1 MRKFLL
7 SFIAVTA
14 MTLNAVAQDSQV
26 VTTVEETE
34 NGRIETTVSQDKYK
48 VETNRFWNNW
58 FISANGGAQVFLGD
72 LDKYMKFGDRVVPA
86 IDVTIGKWFTPSI
99 GVGVSYSGFK
109 VKGAYND
116 ALLGQRWRTNDL
128 ASLRK
133 TYPGGG
139 TLYEQNASFFDFH
152 ADVLFNISNM
162 LCGYNPKRFYNFIPT
177 LGAGYFHSYDHDGDK
192 ANYLSFHA
200 GIINKFRLSS
210 RWDLDLTIRGT
221 IFDDGVD
228 GEVSGKQV
236 SANQTWTPGD
246 EKKNIDFDGFAGVT
260 LGLTYR
266 IGKQGWGMSKSVREY
281 YVDNTEIN
289 RLNKEVDRLIK
300 ENEALRNRKYETG
313 KEIITFPYLVNFKI
327 DKTNVQN
334 RELVNLKTVADMM
347 KATPEKKYNVV
358 GYADKYTG
366 SVKRNDY
373 LAKNRAKN
381 VFRVLTE
388 EFGVPASQLV
398 LDDKGGVENMFYDDP
413 QLSRS
418 VIISEVK

>member
-1 MRKFLL
+1 MRKFLF

-14 MTLNAVAQDSQV
+14 MTLNAIAQDSQV
-26 VTTVEETE
+26 ITTMEDTD
-34 NGRIETTVSQDKYK
+34 NGRIEITVSQDRFKE
-48 VETNRFWNNW
+48 ETNRFWNNW
-58 FISANGGAQVFLGD
+58 FISVNSGAQIFMGD
-72 LDKYMKFGDRVVPA
+72 LDKYMKYGDRVGPA
-86 IDVTIGKWFTPSI
+86 LYVSIGKWFTPSI
-99 GVGVSYSGFK
+99 SVGLSYSGFK

-116 ALLGQRWRTNDL
+116 ALIGQRWRTNDL
-128 ASLRK
+128 ASLRIN
-133 TYPGGG
+133 YPGGG

-152 ADVLFNISNM
+152 ADVFFNISNM
-162 LCGYNPKRFYNFIPT
+162 LCGYTPNRSYNFIPT
-177 LGAGYFHSYDHDGDK
+177 LGVGYFHSYDHEGDR
-192 ANYLSFHA
+192 ANTLSFHA

-236 SANQTWTPGD
+236 SANHTWTPGD
-246 EKKNIDFDGFAGVT
+246 EKHNIDFDGLAGVT
-260 LGLTYR
+260 LGFTYR
-266 IGKQGWGMSKSVREY
+266 IGKQGLGMIKSVREY

-289 RLNKEVDRLIK
+289 RLNKEADRLIK
-300 ENEALRNRKYETG
+300 ENQTLHNRKYETG
-313 KEIITFPYLVNFKI
+313 KEIITFPYLVIFKI
-327 DKTNVQN
+327 AKTNVQN
-334 RELVNLKTVADMM
+334 REIVNLKTVADMM
-347 KATPEKKYNVV
+347 KAAPEKKYNVV

-388 EFGVPASQLV
+388 EFGVPVSQLI
-398 LDDKGGVENMFYDDP
+398 LDDKGSVENMFYDDP

-418 VIISEVK
+418 VIISQVR

>member
-7 SFIAVTA
+7 SFVAVTA

-116 ALLGQRWRTNDL
+116 ALLGQRWRTNDV
-128 ASLRK
+128 AKLRK
-133 TYPGGG
+133 DYPGNG
-139 TLYEQNASFFDFH
+139 TLREQNASFFDFH
-152 ADVLFNISNM
+152 ADVFFNISNM

-327 DKTNVQN
+327 DKTNIQN